1 MSSIKSK
8 WILPLMGRF
17 LLLPLIGGVML
28 TASPGVLAQEGVA
41 VVSVEFAVQQTDYF
55 QQQLKVLQQ
64 DDDYKELEEEGN
76 DKLEDLRELQE
87 KAGREAATMT
97 EKQLASMQGRI
108 TEKANDLKLIQSKLE
123 ARQKNL
129 WENTLVDLRDHI
141 QKAVQE
147 VIKARGIKVL
157 VNRQAVLY
165 ADELIDITDDVAKVI
180 NRLKLNAGNEE
191 NEDG

>member
-1 MSSIKSK
+1 MSSIKLK